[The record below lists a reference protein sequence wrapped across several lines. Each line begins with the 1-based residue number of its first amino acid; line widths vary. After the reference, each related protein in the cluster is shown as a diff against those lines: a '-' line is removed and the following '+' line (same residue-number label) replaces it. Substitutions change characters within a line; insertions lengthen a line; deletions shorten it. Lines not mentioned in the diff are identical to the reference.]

1 MLEIF
6 GSGIVIR
13 DISRGQHSGDQ
24 TYMTGDVRTCV
35 IIGAVCTDPALTDTT
50 ELMTMLS

>member
-1 MLEIF
+1 MEIF
-6 GSGIVIR
+6 GSGVVIR

-35 IIGAVCTDPALTDTT
+35 IIGAVCTVPALTDTT
-50 ELMTMLS
+50 ELMTVLT